1 MANLKMTLACWN
13 YDRTR
18 ALMDGSVKPDG
29 IDLTYHN
36 SFPAATFHR
45 MMDKHEFE
53 ASELGLT
60 FYLDKLQEDVP
71 PFVAIPAFP
80 IRLFSHSAIYI
91 NTNKGIEQPKDLVGK
106 KIGEFFLYGHDAGTW
121 AKGILQDHYG
131 VPIDSYE
138 NLIGGVERPTPPLS
152 WYKQKPPAHIKVRH
166 IGTET
171 TLDKMLDVGEID
183 ALFSALVPPS
193 MVRGSKNVRRL
204 FPDFESVERDYYKT
218 TGIFPIQHIVAI
230 RRDVYEGNP
239 WVAKSLYKAFKEAR
253 DSAYELYRH
262 QAENMHRMFMVPW
275 ITQHFL
281 EVQALLGDEW
291 FPYGLKRNY
300 KPLDTFLR
308 YHYEQG
314 LSKRRFKP
322 EDFSCRRRSTTKAA
336 ASTERQWSRVWR

>member
-1 MANLKMTLACWN
+1 MADLKMTLACWN

-18 ALMDGSVKPDG
+18 ALMDGSVKPEG

-45 MMDKHEFE
+45 MMGKREFE

-60 FYLDKLQEDVP
+60 FYLDTLHDDDP
-71 PFVAIPAFP
+71 PFVAIPVYP

-91 NTNKGIEQPKDLVGK
+91 NTNKGIDAAEGPDRQEDRRVLPLRPRRRHLV
-106 KIGEFFLYGHDAGTW
+106 EGHPAGPLRRADRQLFQLHRRRGAADA
-121 AKGILQDHYG
+121 AAALVQA
-131 VPIDSYE
+131 
-138 NLIGGVERPTPPLS
+138 
-152 WYKQKPPAHIKVRH
+152 KPPPHIKVQH

-171 TLDKMLDVGEID
+171 TLDKMLDAGEID

-193 MVRGSKNVRRL
+193 MARGSKNIARL
-204 FPDFESVERDYYKT
+204 FPDFEKVERDYYKS
-218 TGIFPIQHIVAI
+218 TGIFPIQHVVAI
-230 RRDVYEGNP
+230 RKDVYKANP
-239 WVAKSLYKAFKEAR
+239 WVATSLYDAFKDSR
-253 DSAYELYRH
+253 DKAYEIYRH
-262 QAENMHRMFMVPW
+262 QSENMHRMFMVPW
-275 ITQHFL
+275 MTQHFL
-281 EVQALLGDEW
+281 EMQALLGDDW

-322 EDFSCRRRSTTKAA
+322 EDLFLPETLDD
-336 ASTERQWSRVWR
+336 